1 MSFTIQE
8 FKENSRNKPIAI
20 IEGLPKGTKNKY
32 VYYENYKPKL
42 EDLSGD
48 NIGQS
53 LIKDLDEKQLED
65 IKQSLKTE
73 SEPDDDKLINL
84 YYKIL
89 QHLKE
94 KKQRLVIKVGKLQP
108 LPNPKK
114 VERVYVAGISGSGK
128 SHFSSNYIKQYLKM
142 HKKDKNEFFLTSQ
155 IEHDDSLDKLDP
167 NRISPE
173 ELIQD
178 GIELDDLKNS
188 IWLFDDLYSIENKNE
203 RNQVI
208 SIIDNLAETS
218 RHDNI
223 SLVVTSHLISN
234 GIQSR
239 RILNEATKLV
249 FFPKSNKKNI
259 IYFLEKYERFPKDLI
274 TRCINLNSRWFMLDK
289 STQETVVLYEKGC
302 FVI

>member
-1 MSFTIQE
+1 MSFLIDE
-8 FKENSRNKPIAI
+8 FKENSRNRPIAI
-20 IEGLPKGTKNKY
+20 IEGLPKGTKKKY
-32 VYYENYKPKL
+32 VYYENYKPKI

-48 NIGQS
+48 TVGQS
-53 LIKDLDEKQLED
+53 LIKDLDDKQLED

-94 KKQRLVIKVGKLQP
+94 KKQRLVLKVGKLQP

-128 SHFSSNYIKQYLKM
+128 SHFSANYIKNYLKM
-142 HKKDKNEFFLTSQ
+142 NKKDEFFLTSQ
-155 IEHDDSLDKLDP
+155 IEHDDVLDKLDP

-178 GIELDDLKNS
+178 GIDIQDLKDS
-188 IWLFDDLYSIENKNE
+188 IWCFDDLYSIENKNE
-203 RNQVI
+203 RNQII

-223 SLVVTSHLISN
+223 NLIVTSHLISN

-289 STQETVVLYEKGC
+289 SNEPIVLYEKGC

>member
-1 MSFTIQE
+1 MSFIVDNY
-8 FKENSRNKPIAI
+8 KENSRNKPIAI
-20 IEGLPKGTKNKY
+20 IEGLPRGTLKKY
-32 VYYENYKPKL
+32 IYYDSYKPKL
-42 EDLSGD
+42 EDLSD
-48 NIGQS
+48 STGQD
-53 LIKDLDEKQLED
+53 LIKNLDEKSLED
-65 IKQSLKTE
+65 IKQSLKSE

-94 KKQRLVIKVGKLQP
+94 KKQRLVLKTGKIQP

-128 SHFSSNYIKQYLKM
+128 SHFSANYIKQYLKM
-142 HKKDKNEFFLTSQ
+142 NKKNEFFLTSQ
-155 IEHDDSLDKLDP
+155 IEQDDVLDKLDP

-178 GIELDDLKNS
+178 GIDIDDLKNS
-188 IWLFDDLYSIENKNE
+188 IWLFDDLYSIENKGE

-218 RHDNI
+218 RHDDIN
-223 SLVVTSHLISN
+223 LVVTSHLISN
-234 GIQSR
+234 GMQSR

-289 STQETVVLYEKGC
+289 STPEHIILYEKGC